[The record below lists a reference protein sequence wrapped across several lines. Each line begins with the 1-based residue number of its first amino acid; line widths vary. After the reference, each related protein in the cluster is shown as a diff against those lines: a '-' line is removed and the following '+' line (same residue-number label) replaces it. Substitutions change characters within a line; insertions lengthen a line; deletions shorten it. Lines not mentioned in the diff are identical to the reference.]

1 MDKAGKRGAPKL
13 RATLPLHRASQAQID
28 RPIDKAT
35 SIAHSPLLPGL
46 PRCEQG
52 ALALCRV
59 CLGMLAAR
67 EVIGSA
73 PAFRAHHA

>member
-1 MDKAGKRGAPKL
+1 
-13 RATLPLHRASQAQID
+13 
-28 RPIDKAT
+28 
-35 SIAHSPLLPGL
+35 LLPGL